1 MGGVGRP
8 LRLPSSSWSVGLAH
22 PAPRRHPPCPPPS
35 SFPPP
40 PSLLLLPSSP
50 CSRRVHVLS
59 PPLRC
64 APSTLPPPS
73 LSAVSGSPTPGT
85 ASRQRAPPGQEGQGA
100 SEKAGVHRV
109 PEDAP
114 GTLYAHLREGR
125 SLLFTPVRFHWSCCG
140 PARTGV
146 TDMSAAVCS
155 CDSAW
160 VRLPRPS
167 APHSSLCLCGVPGAL
182 FLLRAEQPALPSP
195 PPASSPPSRPPGREE
210 CAVSQE

>member
-1 MGGVGRP
+1 M
-8 LRLPSSSWSVGLAH
+8 
-22 PAPRRHPPCPPPS
+22 
-35 SFPPP
+35 
-40 PSLLLLPSSP
+40 
-50 CSRRVHVLS
+50 
-59 PPLRC
+59 
-64 APSTLPPPS
+64 
-73 LSAVSGSPTPGT
+73 
-85 ASRQRAPPGQEGQGA
+85 Q

-125 SLLFTPVRFHWSCCG
+125 SLLLTPVRFHWSCRG

-146 TDMSAAVCS
+146 TDVSGAVCS

-195 PPASSPPSRPPGREE
+195 PPGSSPPSRPPGREE
-210 CAVSQE
+210 CAVSLE